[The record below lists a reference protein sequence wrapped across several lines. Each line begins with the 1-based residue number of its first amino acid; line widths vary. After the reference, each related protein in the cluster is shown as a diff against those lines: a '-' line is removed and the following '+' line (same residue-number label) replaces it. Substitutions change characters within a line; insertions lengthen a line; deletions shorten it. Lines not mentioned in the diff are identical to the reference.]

1 MYIDFDSLSP
11 HNLTEDE
18 FNNLLQQFDVK
29 EECRVWMELGV
40 TGAGKSCLGNFIL
53 GQDNVFPESEII
65 LKAKT
70 QNASMESTTFDG
82 EKLCVIDTP
91 GLGDTLRLGKHKSKA
106 MDIAEDASYL
116 ITELT
121 KMMLM
126 TKQGINAFLIVVP
139 LHHRD
144 YAGLQQLLDFFDI
157 LGSYWDHSVIVFT
170 HGKAVG
176 STEDAQYNTL
186 NNLLSEDP
194 ECPLILKS
202 LVEKVNGRFVIAE
215 GKEWRSNTDYRYRV
229 VSKIRT
235 FSDAITKQHSRYQ
248 DNLQSIG
255 NEALEKAKLQLRH
268 KFEDMES
275 PEAKAAIFQSTFQ
288 HVREVVYKLVKI
300 KLADG
305 EDVDKLKK
313 MAAVK
318 EKELSDIR
326 RQRDLLHEEFLEE
339 QKRRREAEEEQRRL
353 AEEKQKEEER
363 RKQAEEEKRSEAE
376 RRQKAEE
383 ERLREQREK
392 EEAQR
397 KLEEYLKKP
406 TFNKRRIEAHVYK
419 SNIYKWEY
427 VHSAEAR
434 DVATGITAKAKNYK
448 SKGGAIEHAKLN
460 LKAILLDKGIIRKDN
475 I

>member
-1 MYIDFDSLSP
+1 
-11 HNLTEDE
+11 
-18 FNNLLQQFDVK
+18 
-29 EECRVWMELGV
+29 MELGV

-65 LKAKT
+65 INAET

-82 EKLCVIDTP
+82 EKLCIIDTP
-91 GLGDTLRLGKHKSKA
+91 GLGSTLRLGKHKSEA
-106 MDIAEDASYL
+106 MDIAEDASYH

-126 TKQGINAFLIVVP
+126 TKQGISASLIVVP

-170 HGKAVG
+170 HGKALG
-176 STEDAQYNTL
+176 STEEDQYKTL
-186 NNLLSEDP
+186 NYLLSEDP

-202 LVEKVNGRFVIAE
+202 LVEKVNRRFVITEA
-215 GKEWRSNTDYRYRV
+215 KDWRSDTDYRHRV

-235 FSDAITKQHSRYQ
+235 FSDAITKQHGRYQ

-255 NEALEKAKLQLRH
+255 TEALEKAKLELRH

-288 HVREVVYKLVKI
+288 RVREVVYKLVKI

-305 EDVDKLKK
+305 EDVDKLKE
-313 MAAVK
+313 MATVK

-326 RQRDLLHEEFLEE
+326 RQRDLLHQEFLEE
-339 QKRRREAEEEQRRL
+339 QKRRREAEQEQRRL
-353 AEEKQKEEER
+353 AEEKHKEEER
-363 RKQAEEEKRSEAE
+363 RKQAEEEQRREAE
-376 RRQKAEE
+376 RRRIAEE
-383 ERLREQREK
+383 ERLREQKEK
-392 EEAQR
+392 EEAQ
-397 KLEEYLKKP
+397 KKIEEYLKKP
-406 TFNKRRIEAHVYK
+406 TFNERRIEAHVYH
-419 SNIYKWEY
+419 SGIHDWEY
-427 VHSAEAR
+427 KHSAEAR
-434 DVATGITAKAKNYK
+434 DIATGITAKAKNYE

-460 LKAILLDKGIIRKDN
+460 LKAILLDKGIIRKDD